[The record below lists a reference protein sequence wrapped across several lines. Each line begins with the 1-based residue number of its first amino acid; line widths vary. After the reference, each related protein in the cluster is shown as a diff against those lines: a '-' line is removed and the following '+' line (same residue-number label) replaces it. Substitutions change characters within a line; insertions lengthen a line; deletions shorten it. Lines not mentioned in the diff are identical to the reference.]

1 MIGIAGYVAA
11 ALTLVWALVH
21 AFVGGAETATPLLHS
36 ALPEVARGTGWLVW
50 QFMTG
55 LLLVMSAM
63 LAWGTRA
70 RNAALLWAASAQA
83 AMLALLGIA
92 LVPVIGMS
100 YGLLP
105 QGWLFL
111 PVALLGVV
119 AARGAAR

>member
-11 ALTLVWALVH
+11 ALTLIWALVH
-21 AFVGGAETATPLLHS
+21 AFVGGPETATPLLGS
-36 ALPEVARGTGWLVW
+36 DLPEVARGTGWLVW
-50 QFMTG
+50 HFLTG
-55 LLLVMSAM
+55 LMLVMSGM

-70 RNAALLWAASAQA
+70 RNAALLWAGSAQA
-83 AMLALLGIA
+83 AMLALLGIV

-105 QGWLFL
+105 QGWLFV

-119 AARGAAR
+119 AARGAR